1 MSLQFAYYYYS
12 TASNIASEKIRVENR
27 GVNIDYQDSIKGDT
41 ALIFVHDWCLNKS
54 YWSHQWQYFQSR
66 YRVITFDLPGF
77 GKSGKNRAE
86 WTVEEHG
93 RDISALVTQ
102 LNVKSVIIIGHSTSS
117 AIAVE
122 SAIQNKRSLLGLI
135 TIETFTTSQTQA
147 EPISSKTSAGDF
159 GLASGP
165 AKRLSRRKMM
175 EYVNNLFF
183 SKRTTPLIRKK
194 VLDDMART
202 SARVALNCL
211 EHIRKYPLSS
221 KLKELDEK
229 VYVINGE
236 MSQTDLTQ
244 LYASNVP
251 FEFTIVPK
259 TGHFPMLEQPQ
270 ALNHLLDHVLEQ
282 VILSKLSK

>member
-12 TASNIASEKIRVENR
+12 TASNIAPEKIRVANK

-54 YWSHQWQYFQSR
+54 YWSPQWQYFQSR

-77 GKSGKNRAE
+77 GQSGKNRAE

-93 RDISALVTQ
+93 RDISSLVAQ
-102 LNVKSVIIIGHSTSS
+102 LNVKSVIIIGHSIST
-117 AIAVE
+117 AIAIE
-122 SAIQNKRSLLGLI
+122 SALQNKRSLLGLI
-135 TIETFTTSQTQA
+135 TIETFTTSQTTVG
-147 EPISSKTSAGDF
+147 PISAKTNVGDF

-165 AKRLSRRKMM
+165 KKRLSRRKMM
-175 EYVNNLFF
+175 KYVNTLFF
-183 SKRTTPLIRKK
+183 SKFTTPLIRKK

-211 EHIRKYPLSS
+211 EHIEKYPLVL

-229 VYVINGE
+229 IYVINTE
-236 MSQTDLTQ
+236 ISKTDLSQ
-244 LYASNVP
+244 LYASDVP
-251 FEFTIVPK
+251 FDITTLPK

-270 ALNHLLDHVLEQ
+270 ALNHVLDQVFEQ
-282 VILSKLSK
+282 VIASKLSK